1 MLASSGNGAL
11 LPSKKACERCT
22 SDKKKCDG
30 HRPCKRCVVKRWTDQ
45 CVYVRSKKRG
55 PPSKRALDED
65 LAKEKRKRQDDGQVD
80 NGAENAVVP
89 DPHLDEELA
98 HEIAAIYHGI
108 LHLHNPV
115 LEIGALSSIRAMEKC
130 DEIAYR
136 AAMGAAASLYACLS
150 GPSKAK
156 KEKALAYFC
165 HTAQELGREI
175 VQLQQRID
183 DEEHLVAGR
192 DGLRAAQ
199 LNLVRYQLA
208 VGMLNFGLLK
218 FELGWR
224 RLGNAI
230 RLLQF
235 LQLHTKRHT
244 DAQQTPGSSLILSPG
259 SGAGPSTI
267 PSAAVARQQQEYSRL
282 FWQAYI
288 LDQITSVTLQ
298 RPPIL
303 RAAECDAP
311 FPETD
316 SVEEHKLWLTDL
328 TRDLVNL
335 KHQASLDGVKCHL
348 NTSMRC
354 WASLMTI
361 HEKLH
366 HYHLQPLQSAAASD
380 NQSELPADHT
390 TSSELARH
398 LARAGQALQKWKD
411 GLPAPVAWQ
420 SPLLL
425 PWDTV
430 LPLLSSN
437 TSPQGAPPP
446 PPPPDAR
453 TNGAWSEGT
462 AGSAQ
467 EDDLTPYFEAAIARH
482 YGVSPQILTVR
493 VWYCACMILFYRTHA
508 RFLMDGLSS
517 TTGHCTFARL
527 PFAFVQRA
535 AMELCAILTSFDD
548 VFSIRL
554 SPVIQTHAIFQAA
567 VIHAM
572 AFSAWQRE
580 ALSPVPVHPVLTR
593 SSVEHSQMLL
603 RRCKTWLDSMGLQS
617 RRVPARHSLI
627 LSKLDSTFGSR
638 DDDRLARLPIDDS
651 SIDDEYPK
659 RDTEGQGRAST
670 LPSFSDDETP
680 SSRALHSTSSLQD
693 PSGQHAPQGSALDQQ
708 WQEWFRSLKP
718 SDTTEYPT
726 LQVAPQAP
734 SVADFNPPPL
744 AGGQAPRENETTL
757 TPAALFD
764 SAWSQL
770 PYSSNDFDEWMSFLE
785 RMPR

>member
-1 MLASSGNGAL
+1 MLASSEHGAL
-11 LPSKKACERCT
+11 LPSKKACERCA

-30 HRPCKRCVVKRWTDQ
+30 HRPCKRCVVNRWTDD

-55 PPSKRALDED
+55 PPSKRALAGD
-65 LAKEKRKRQDDGQVD
+65 LAKQKRKRQDDGQVD
-80 NGAENAVVP
+80 NGADNAVVP

-115 LEIGALSSIRAMEKC
+115 FEIGALSSIRAMEKR

-175 VQLQQRID
+175 VELQQRID
-183 DEEHLVAGR
+183 DEEHSTTGR

-199 LNLVRYQLA
+199 INLVRYQLA
-208 VGMLNFGLLK
+208 VGILNFGLLK

-235 LQLHTKRHT
+235 LQLHTQRH
-244 DAQQTPGSSLILSPG
+244 AAAEQTPGSTLTLSQG
-259 SGAGPSTI
+259 SGGASPSTM
-267 PSAAVARQQQEYSRL
+267 PAAAVARQQQECSRL

-303 RAAECDAP
+303 RGAECDAP

-328 TRDLVNL
+328 TRDLVNV
-335 KHQASLDGVKCHL
+335 KHQASLEGVKCHL

-354 WASLMTI
+354 CASLMTI

-366 HYHLQPLQSAAASD
+366 HYHLQPLQPAAASD
-380 NQSELPADHT
+380 TEGELPADHA
-390 TSSELARH
+390 SSPELARH

-430 LPLLSSN
+430 LPFSSSS
-437 TSPQGAPPP
+437 TPQQGAPPP
-446 PPPPDAR
+446 PADFRANDSWR
-453 TNGAWSEGT
+453 EGT

-467 EDDLTPYFEAAIARH
+467 EDDLTPCFEAAIARH

-493 VWYCACMILFYRTHA
+493 VWYCACLILFYRTHA
-508 RFLMDGLSS
+508 RFLMDGPAS
-517 TTGHCTFARL
+517 TTGHCCTFARL

-580 ALSPVPVHPVLTR
+580 ALSPAPVHPVLTR
-593 SSVEHSQMLL
+593 ASVQHSQMLL
-603 RRCKTWLDSMGLQS
+603 RRCKMWLDSMGLQS

-651 SIDDEYPK
+651 SIDDTSM
-659 RDTEGQGRAST
+659 RDTEGQGRAPT

-680 SSRALHSTSSLQD
+680 SSRARHSTSSLQN
-693 PSGQHAPQGSALDQQ
+693 PSGQQAPHCSALDQQ
-708 WQEWFRSLKP
+708 WHEWFRSLQP
-718 SDTTEYPT
+718 SDTVEHNAT
-726 LQVAPQAP
+726 QVPAQAP
-734 SVADFNPPPL
+734 LVADLNPHPL
-744 AGGQAPRENETTL
+744 EGGRASRENETTL

-770 PYSSNDFDEWMSFLE
+770 PYSSNDVDEWMSFLE